1 MCLFQF
7 WFPRC
12 VCPAVG
18 NHKDSTR
25 KLLKLINEYSKVAG
39 YKINTQ
45 KSLAFLYTN
54 NEKTEREIKETIPFT
69 IAMKIIKYIGI
80 NLPKET
86 KDLYIENYK
95 TCMKETKME
104 QIDGE
109 IYHVHGSEES
119 I

>member
-1 MCLFQF
+1 MIVYVEN
-7 WFPRC
+7 P
-12 VCPAVG
+12 
-18 NHKDSTR
+18 KDSTR
-25 KLLKLINEYSKVAG
+25 KLLELINEYSKVAG

-54 NEKTEREIKETIPFT
+54 NEKVEKEIKETIPFT
-69 IAMKIIKYIGI
+69 TATKRIKYLAIY
-80 NLPKET
+80 LPKET

-95 TCMKETKME
+95 TLMKNIKQDTNR
-104 QIDGE
+104 E